1 MYTYFISFWLK
12 LFLYQDLKHKFSKV
26 SKKLQPLSLKVSSK
40 RNLFVINMFLSK
52 LKKHTNHQF
61 DQLNIG

>member
-12 LFLYQDLKHKFSKV
+12 LFLYQDLKYKFSKV
-26 SKKLQPLSLKVSSK
+26 STKLQPVSLKLSI
-40 RNLFVINMFLSK
+40 NLFIINMFLSK
-52 LKKHTNHQF
+52 LIKKHTNHWF

>member
-12 LFLYQDLKHKFSKV
+12 LFLYQDLKYKFSKV
-26 SKKLQPLSLKVSSK
+26 STKLQPVSLKLSI
-40 RNLFVINMFLSK
+40 NLFIINMFLSK
-52 LKKHTNHQF
+52 LIKKYTNHWF

>member
-26 SKKLQPLSLKVSSK
+26 STKLQPLSLKVSSK

-52 LKKHTNHQF
+52 LKKHTNHWF